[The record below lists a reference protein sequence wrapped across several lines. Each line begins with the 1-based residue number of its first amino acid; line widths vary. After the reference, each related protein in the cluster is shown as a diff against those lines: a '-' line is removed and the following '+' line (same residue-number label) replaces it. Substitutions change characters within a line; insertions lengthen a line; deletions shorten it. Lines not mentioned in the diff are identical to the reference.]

1 MRIPGQVTG
10 LWDRDLILFYPLRY
24 KHADNFK
31 LLRRAEKGGMNY
43 GYSILS

>member
-10 LWDRDLILFYPLRY
+10 LPDSDLILFYPLRY